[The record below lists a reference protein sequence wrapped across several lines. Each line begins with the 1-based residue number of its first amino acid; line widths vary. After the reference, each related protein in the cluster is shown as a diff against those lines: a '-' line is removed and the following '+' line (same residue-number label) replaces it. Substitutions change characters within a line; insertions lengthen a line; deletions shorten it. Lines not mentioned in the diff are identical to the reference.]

1 MRDRYQRGRVEERGS
16 RRKKWYGHYFVYV
29 MENGVEV
36 RKHRGVV
43 LGAKSELRKWE
54 AQEKLRAIIERE
66 TGTVNPIKEA
76 VTFAWFYDNR
86 FEPMR
91 KGKWG
96 DATRRGNASDVRLYL
111 RPELG
116 DRPLG
121 EFDRYQCQ
129 TFINALAEKG
139 YSESVVARC
148 KTMLWSVFDIALDLD
163 LIPKNPMAKVS
174 MPTCKATPK
183 PIIDKAD
190 VLRLIQSITD
200 VRDRLILL
208 LGVFGGTRSSEAF
221 GIQWGCYKGDHIEIR
236 NTAYRGRLHEW
247 RVKRKASFRRIT
259 IPPLIQRAFEQW
271 KAQSPDTS
279 ADALVF
285 PSEKTGRPMWPG
297 VFLQKRIQPIAKTLG
312 ITVPVTF
319 QVLRRSCTTRNQ
331 KNGSLKDVQVHMG
344 HGSIETTGNV
354 YMMEIPDS
362 VAQMVALDVTDVMG
376 SVQ

>member
-1 MRDRYQRGRVEERGS
+1 
-16 RRKKWYGHYFVYV
+16 

-36 RKHRGVV
+36 RKHRGVA
-43 LGAKSELRKWE
+43 LGAKSDLRKWE

-66 TGTVNPIKEA
+66 TGTVEPIKEA
-76 VTFAWFYDNR
+76 VTFGWFYDNR

-116 DRPLG
+116 DKPLG
-121 EFDRYQCQ
+121 DFDRYQCQ

-139 YSESVVARC
+139 YSGSVVARC
-148 KTMLWSVFDIALDLD
+148 KTMLWSVFDIAVDLD
-163 LIPKNPMAKVS
+163 LIPKSPMAKVS

-183 PIIDKAD
+183 LVMNKAD

-208 LGVFGGTRSSEAF
+208 LSVFGGTRSAEAF

-247 RVKRKASFRRIT
+247 RVRRKASFRCIT
-259 IPPLIQRAFEQW
+259 IPPLIQRAFE
-271 KAQSPDTS
+271 
-279 ADALVF
+279 
-285 PSEKTGRPMWPG
+285 
-297 VFLQKRIQPIAKTLG
+297 
-312 ITVPVTF
+312 
-319 QVLRRSCTTRNQ
+319 
-331 KNGSLKDVQVHMG
+331 
-344 HGSIETTGNV
+344 
-354 YMMEIPDS
+354 
-362 VAQMVALDVTDVMG
+362 
-376 SVQ
+376 

>member
-1 MRDRYQRGRVEERGS
+1 M
-16 RRKKWYGHYFVYV
+16 
-29 MENGVEV
+29 
-36 RKHRGVV
+36 
-43 LGAKSELRKWE
+43 
-54 AQEKLRAIIERE
+54 
-66 TGTVNPIKEA
+66 PI
-76 VTFAWFYDNR
+76 
-86 FEPMR
+86 
-91 KGKWG
+91 
-96 DATRRGNASDVRLYL
+96 
-111 RPELG
+111 
-116 DRPLG
+116 
-121 EFDRYQCQ
+121 
-129 TFINALAEKG
+129 
-139 YSESVVARC
+139 
-148 KTMLWSVFDIALDLD
+148 
-163 LIPKNPMAKVS
+163 
-174 MPTCKATPK
+174 CKATPK
-183 PIIDKAD
+183 PVIDKAD

-236 NTAYRGRLHEW
+236 NTAYRGQLHEW
-247 RVKRKASFRRIT
+247 RVKRKASFRRIS

-271 KAQSPDTS
+271 KAHSSDTS
-279 ADALVF
+279 PDALVF
-285 PSEKTGRPMWPG
+285 PSEKTGRPMWAG

-319 QVLRRSCTTRNQ
+319 QMLRRSCTTRNQ